1 MHLTSCGCPFC
12 CLLTHASL
20 MMSGFPLTQAS
31 TSQSLV
37 KPSGRLERE
46 VAPDLGLGGA
56 AQLGIKLGSQAKPAA
71 AHTPSQPSFSSRPP
85 SSSHRPHSQPS
96 TSGRSAA
103 CCCCW
108 RRCCCCAGWCCDCLQ
123 MKKSFFS
130 PLLIA
135 SFHVL
140 LHNLRCRARRDPS
153 DILAQGTAEFG
164 VQHKH

>member
-1 MHLTSCGCPFC
+1 MHLSACGCSLHY
-12 CLLTHASL
+12 LLTHALIVS
-20 MMSGFPLTQAS
+20 FTQAS

-71 AHTPSQPSFSSRPP
+71 AHTPSQPFSSSRPP

-108 RRCCCCAGWCCDCLQ
+108 CHVCFCAGWCDRSE
-123 MKKSFFS
+123 MKKSFLS
-130 PLLIA
+130 PLLFA

-140 LHNLRCRARRDPS
+140 LRNLQCGARRDLS
-153 DILAQGTAEFG
+153 DTLAQ
-164 VQHKH
+164 KLN

>member
-1 MHLTSCGCPFC
+1 MHLSACGCSLHY
-12 CLLTHASL
+12 LLTHALIVS
-20 MMSGFPLTQAS
+20 FTQAS

-71 AHTPSQPSFSSRPP
+71 AHPPSQPSSSSRPP

-103 CCCCW
+103 SCCCCW
-108 RRCCCCAGWCCDCLQ
+108 SQCCCCIGWCCDCSQ
-123 MKKSFFS
+123 MMKSILF
-130 PLLIA
+130 PLLFA
-135 SFHVL
+135 SFHVI
-140 LHNLRCRARRDPS
+140 LHGLRCGARHDPS
-153 DILAQGTAEFG
+153 DILAR
-164 VQHKH
+164 KHS